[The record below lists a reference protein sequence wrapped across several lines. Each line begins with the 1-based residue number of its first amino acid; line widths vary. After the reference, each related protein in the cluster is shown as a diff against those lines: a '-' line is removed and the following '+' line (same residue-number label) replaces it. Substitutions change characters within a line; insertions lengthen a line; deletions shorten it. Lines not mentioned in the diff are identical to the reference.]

1 MFFKEI
7 INRILDHLRPELKY
21 INFEQAKLIGDAI
34 LPVFKDLNQY
44 GHLQGGG
51 IHQEEDGEIVIIANY
66 LIGTITKSPP
76 LSYKGFRIKI
86 EERQKA
92 YLC

>member
-1 MFFKEI
+1 MLFRGI
-7 INRILDHLRPELKY
+7 INRILDYLRPEIKY
-21 INFEQAKLIGDAI
+21 INFGQAKLIGDAVF
-34 LPVFKDLNQY
+34 PVFEELNQY

-51 IHQEEDGEIVIIANY
+51 IHQEKDGEIVIIANY

-86 EERQKA
+86 EERQQA